1 MIVRFLRKAAD
12 VAFEESGAYGFVI
25 NQPSG
30 CRETGKIKRILEKA
44 SSEGIRRCDATRYDA
59 IC

>member
-12 VAFEESGAYGFVI
+12 VAFEESGTYGFIV

-30 CRETGKIKRILEKA
+30 CQAMEKKRELEKA
-44 SSEGIRRCDATRYDA
+44 SSEGIRRCVAMRYDA
-59 IC
+59 IR